1 MTTAVPVSLK
11 HWSVFFP
18 IVTAALAAM
27 VFAGLAGVATTKGGY
42 PSSRFFRLSLRPPAA
57 AIVRAVAPGA
67 ASGDMC
73 VMALGTSG
81 RLSVKE
87 AVTVG
92 LTNCDLYNNSHKA
105 ASTELV
111 GEASLSARNIFL
123 SGSYALSPG
132 TLMTA
137 SGALATH
144 TSPVSDPYIGLTAP
158 GYSGCTKTRF
168 ALDAGITERTSP
180 GVYCGGI
187 LVAGGAVLDLA
198 PGTYI
203 LDEGNFEVGENATV
217 MGRDVTIIL
226 TSRTRSNY
234 GVVDFQRGATIK
246 LSAPA
251 SGSEV
256 GAPGIAL
263 WVDAMAPMATNAIDG
278 GGAQIIDGAVYLPSQ
293 EVSFSGGSPLGTRCS
308 QLIARTVS
316 FTGDAYFRHD
326 CAGAG
331 ISDPIP
337 PPRFVEE

>member
-1 MTTAVPVSLK
+1 
-11 HWSVFFP
+11 
-18 IVTAALAAM
+18 
-27 VFAGLAGVATTKGGY
+27 
-42 PSSRFFRLSLRPPAA
+42 
-57 AIVRAVAPGA
+57 
-67 ASGDMC
+67 
-73 VMALGTSG
+73 
-81 RLSVKE
+81 
-87 AVTVG
+87 
-92 LTNCDLYNNSHKA
+92 
-105 ASTELV
+105 
-111 GEASLSARNIFL
+111 
-123 SGSYALSPG
+123 
-132 TLMTA
+132 
-137 SGALATH
+137 
-144 TSPVSDPYIGLTAP
+144 
-158 GYSGCTKTRF
+158 
-168 ALDAGITERTSP
+168 
-180 GVYCGGI
+180 
-187 LVAGGAVLDLA
+187 
-198 PGTYI
+198 
-203 LDEGNFEVGENATV
+203 

-308 QLIARTVS
+308 QLITRTVS

-331 ISDPIP
+331 ISDPVP

>member
-1 MTTAVPVSLK
+1 MTTVVPVPLK
-11 HWSVFFP
+11 NWSVFSP
-18 IVTAALAAM
+18 IVTAALAAL
-27 VFAGLAGVATTKGGY
+27 VFAGLAGVETTKGVS
-42 PSSRFFRLSLRPPAA
+42 PPSRFFRLSLRPPAA
-57 AIVRAVAPGA
+57 AIVRAVVPGG

-81 RLSVKE
+81 RLSVGE
-87 AVTVG
+87 GVTVG

-105 ASTELV
+105 GSTELV
-111 GEASLSARNIFL
+111 GGASLSARNIFL
-123 SGSYALSPG
+123 TGGYALAPG

-137 SGALATH
+137 SGALATQ
-144 TSPVSDPYIGLTAP
+144 TSPVSDPYIDLTAP
-158 GYSGCTKTRF
+158 GYSGCMKTRF
-168 ALDAGITERTSP
+168 VLDAGQTERASP

-187 LVAGGAVLDLA
+187 LVAGGAVLDFA

-217 MGRDVTIIL
+217 KGRDVTIIL
-226 TSRTRSNY
+226 TSRNRSNY
-234 GVVDFQRGATIK
+234 GVVDFHRGATIE

-263 WVDAMAPMATNAIDG
+263 WVDAMAPAAANTLDG

-293 EVSFSGGSPLGTRCS
+293 DVSFSGGSPSGMRCS
-308 QLIARTVS
+308 QLIVLTVS
-316 FTGDAYFRHD
+316 FTGNAYFRHD

-337 PPRFVEE
+337 PRFVEE

>member
-11 HWSVFFP
+11 NWSVFSP
-18 IVTAALAAM
+18 IVTASVAAM
-27 VFAGLAGVATTKGGY
+27 VFAGLAGVATTKGGF
-42 PSSRFFRLSLRPPAA
+42 PPSRFARLLLRPPAA
-57 AIVRAVAPGA
+57 AMVRAAPGV

-81 RLSVKE
+81 RLSVGE

-105 ASTELV
+105 ASTELI

-123 SGSYALSPG
+123 SGGYALSPG

-144 TSPVSDPYIGLTAP
+144 TSPVSDPYIGLAAP
-158 GYSGCTKTRF
+158 GYFGCTKTRF
-168 ALDAGITERTSP
+168 ALDAGITERASP

-187 LVAGGAVLDLA
+187 LVAGGAMLDLA

-217 MGRDVTIIL
+217 KGRDVTIIL
-226 TSRTRSNY
+226 ASRTRSNY
-234 GVVDFQRGATIK
+234 GVVDFHRGATIK

-256 GAPGIAL
+256 GAPGVAL
-263 WVDAMAPMATNAIDG
+263 WVDAMAPMAANTLDG
-278 GGAQIIDGAVYLPSQ
+278 GGTQIIDGAVYLPSQ
-293 EVSFSGGSPLGTRCS
+293 EISFSGGSPWATRFS

-337 PPRFVEE
+337 PRFVSE